1 MDEKFNKLVITYVN
15 IDDVHP
21 YERNPR
27 NNEKAVDAVAKS
39 ISEYGF
45 KVPVILDENNVVV
58 AGHTRILAAKKLGI
72 TEIPVVMADDLTP
85 EQIRAFRIADN
96 KVADLSIFDNKLL
109 LEELEE
115 IGPDLFT
122 GFDTSDLF
130 DDTLDE
136 SDNDV
141 LEDNE
146 SGVVYT
152 VQLKTQDKDRAESVK
167 AFIESVKDDG

>member
-1 MDEKFNKLVITYVN
+1 MDEKFNKLVVTYVN

-146 SGVVYT
+146 NGVVYT